1 SPSSSGD
8 TRFPKLDECAHF
20 HYENV
25 ELGPIQVFLCDKQN
39 DSCKSSMLCSSSA
52 NKENENEHM
61 CFLITVVSNSKKW
74 VVRRSYRNFMFLD
87 TQLHRC
93 VYDRKYSLLQELPHL
108 PQGEPKDE
116 DFEDKIRNQLSE
128 YLERFSQLAGS
139 LINCGPVLNWFELD
153 NRGNRLIVT
162 DEAINTPA
170 IAAAY
175 VVVPYTAQAT
185 DEISFDVSS
194 QLFCKYLSCRF
205 PGFPEK

>member
-1 SPSSSGD
+1 MMAPPNVKIKHITRSPSSSGD

-25 ELGPIQVFLCDKQN
+25 ELGPIKVLLCDKQT
-39 DSCKSSMLCSSSA
+39 DSCKSSMLCSS
-52 NKENENEHM
+52 NKENETDHHL
-61 CFLITVVSNSKKW
+61 CFLITVISNSKKW
-74 VVRRSYRNFMFLD
+74 VVRRSYKNFMFLD

-93 VYDRKYSLLQELPHL
+93 VYDRKYSLLPELQNL
-108 PQGEPKDE
+108 SYDEAKNGEE
-116 DFEDKIRNQLSE
+116 EYEEKIRNLLSE

-170 IAAAY
+170 VAAAY
-175 VVVPYTAQAT
+175 VVVPYCAQAT
-185 DEISFDVSS
+185 DEISFDR
-194 QLFCKYLSCRF
+194 K
-205 PGFPEK
+205 KK